1 MEWFRGVT
9 LRQQAKQNF
18 RAFHVPLLWIQTDHM
33 KADSIHVR
41 MTEQDR
47 AVFCSVAE
55 ALGLGDMSSA
65 VRFVMR
71 EKHRKL
77 GLALPAAGS
86 MKQRVA
92 SAKPKRATP

>member
-1 MEWFRGVT
+1 
-9 LRQQAKQNF
+9 
-18 RAFHVPLLWIQTDHM
+18 M

-47 AVFCSVAE
+47 AVFCAVAE

-71 EKHRKL
+71 EKYRKL
-77 GLALPAAGS
+77 GLATPAP
-86 MKQRVA
+86 
-92 SAKPKRATP
+92 SAKAKRTPKAKRI

>member
-1 MEWFRGVT
+1 M
-9 LRQQAKQNF
+9 
-18 RAFHVPLLWIQTDHM
+18 HPLMWIHTDHM

-47 AVFCSVAE
+47 AVFFAVAE

-77 GLALPAAGS
+77 GLAAPANT
-86 MKQRVA
+86 
-92 SAKPKRATP
+92 AKPKRNARTKGG

>member
-1 MEWFRGVT
+1 
-9 LRQQAKQNF
+9 
-18 RAFHVPLLWIQTDHM
+18 M
-33 KADSIHVR
+33 KADSIHIR
-41 MTEQDR
+41 TTEQDR
-47 AVFCSVAE
+47 AVFCAVAE

-86 MKQRVA
+86 KKERVG
-92 SAKPKRATP
+92 SAKPRRSTP

>member
-1 MEWFRGVT
+1 
-9 LRQQAKQNF
+9 
-18 RAFHVPLLWIQTDHM
+18 M

-47 AVFCSVAE
+47 TVFLAVAE
-55 ALGLGDMSSA
+55 ALGLADMSSA

-77 GLALPAAGS
+77 GLALAAVS
-86 MKQRVA
+86 SKKKRVG
-92 SAKPKRATP
+92 SAKPKRSASQPG